1 MSGVASDFFSVPF
14 IFFPLPVGLEKIR
27 VFVKLFQVVTDYI
40 LESWIILKHCNTN
53 IWDWEKCLLSNITEN
68 TSNALRIICCVHST
82 VLGLWWWQ
90 GVQARIGLKKMA
102 FKCSLLHLVHIP
114 WSSGVLEEWFNCLK
128 SLCWCLL
135 SWSWLWLELCTRSL
149 RPLDNFF
156 STVIFKSA
164 RRSKCLWI
172 FWFST
177 VGFQAHLGQE
187 DSILY
192 SILWFGKLGVFG
204 TSPGKAFKGTHR
216 INFSVT
222 RPTSYLS
229 FFLHTDFLRTDFSQ
243 HRFGT
248 KTA

>member
-1 MSGVASDFFSVPF
+1 MWVALHLIIFLPF
-14 IFFPLPVGLEKIR
+14 QCLEKIR
-27 VFVKLFQVVTDYI
+27 VFVELFRVVTDYYLGLLDNTRALQYLFGIEKNFCYPI
-40 LESWIILKHCNTN
+40 LLR
-53 IWDWEKCLLSNITEN
+53 N
-68 TSNALRIICCVHST
+68 TSNALWIICCVHST

-102 FKCSLLHLVHIP
+102 FKCSLLHSVHIP

-149 RPLDNFF
+149 GPLDNFF

-216 INFSVT
+216 IDFIVT
-222 RPTSYLS
+222 RPHFCH
-229 FFLHTDFLRTDFSQ
+229 FFSTQIFSTQIFLDINLEQERHKFW
-243 HRFGT
+243 
-248 KTA
+248 